1 MVSPNAVTAT
11 SEELIAFMIAIP
23 VASIRAGTIRKPPP
37 MPKKPDSVPVAS
49 PRPTTAGIFAQLICA
64 SGSPIRARVFSIS
77 AAITSISSAN
87 NASSFCPSIIL
98 PAIDPANAP
107 ATPAAA
113 NTSAHDQRT
122 LPLRAWF
129 DRFIAA
135 LAATATALVP
145 IATCASGT
153 PTT

>member
-1 MVSPNAVTAT
+1 
-11 SEELIAFMIAIP
+11 MIDIP

-37 MPKKPDSVPVAS
+37 MPKKPANVPVAS
-49 PRPTTAGIFAQLICA
+49 PRPTTAGVLAQLIRA
-64 SGSPIRARVFSIS
+64 SATPIRDRVFRIS
-77 AAITSISSAN
+77 AARTSIRRQNHAGI
-87 NASSFCPSIIL
+87 FWPSTVL

-122 LPLRAWF
+122 LPPRAWF

-135 LAATATALVP
+135 LAAAASAL
-145 IATCASGT
+145 
-153 PTT
+153 